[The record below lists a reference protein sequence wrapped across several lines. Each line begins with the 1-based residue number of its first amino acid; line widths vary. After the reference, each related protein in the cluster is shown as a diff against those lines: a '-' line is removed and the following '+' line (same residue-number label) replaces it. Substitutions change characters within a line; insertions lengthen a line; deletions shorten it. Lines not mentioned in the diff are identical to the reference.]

1 VQQVDSARWEE
12 EKEMLQVI
20 RSNQRGHANHGWL
33 STYHTF
39 SFADYYN
46 PDMMGFRSLRVI
58 NEDRVTPGQGFGTH
72 GHANME
78 ILSYVIEGAIAHKD
92 STGGEEILRPHEWQ
106 RMTAGGGIRH
116 SEYNPSKTDALHFY
130 QIWILP
136 EKEDLA
142 PGYEQKMFAPEG
154 KSGKLKLIASNDARD
169 GSLKINQ
176 DVRVFD
182 SILNKGEA
190 VSYDLTETRYGFL
203 QVVKGSLDL
212 NGETLQASDGAAI
225 SAEELLKI
233 KALGNG
239 TEFILFDLA

>member
-1 VQQVDSARWEE
+1 
-12 EKEMLQVI
+12 MLQVI

-33 STYHTF
+33 NTYHTF

-58 NEDRVTPGQGFGTH
+58 NEDRVTAGQGFGTH

-78 ILSYVIEGAIAHKD
+78 ILSYVVEGAIAHKD

-116 SEYNPSKTDALHFY
+116 SEYNPSKTDPLHFY

-136 EKEDLA
+136 EKDDLA
-142 PGYEQKMFAPEG
+142 PGYEQKMFAPDD
-154 KSGKLKLIASNDARD
+154 KSGKLKLVASNDASD
-169 GSLKINQ
+169 GSLTINQ
-176 DVRVFD
+176 DVCVFD
-182 SILNKGEA
+182 SILNEGEA
-190 VSYDLTETRYGFL
+190 VSYALTEERYGFL
-203 QVVKGSLDL
+203 QVVKGSLEL

-225 SAEELLKI
+225 SAEETLKI

-239 TEFILFDLA
+239 TEFILLDLA